1 MTRTDNI
8 IDFRLFSK
16 RRQARRNAE
25 MLWMMAAAQA
35 GFVTPAPATPARN
48 SSEFRQA

>member
-8 IDFRLFSK
+8 IDFSLFSK

-25 MLWMMAAAQA
+25 MLWTMVAAQA
-35 GFVTPAPATPARN
+35 GFITPATAIPARN